1 MHISETTVKR
11 PVLAAV
17 LSLFVVLIG
26 IASYDKLTIREYPDI
41 DRPVVTV
48 TTVYKGASSKILERD
63 VTQIIEDSLAGI
75 SGIREITSESKDEV
89 SKIRVEFTLQTKID
103 SAANDV
109 RDKVSRVAA
118 LLPDQADSPR
128 IAKSDSDARAMM
140 WIGFSSDILTSIQLN
155 DYLERNVVDRLSIQ
169 PGVASITIGGER
181 KYSVRVWMDPEL
193 ISSRQLTVID
203 VIKAIKEENIE
214 RGAGRF
220 ESEEREIG
228 LKLDSKLKTLE
239 EYNKVVIK
247 HYGDSKIYLSDV
259 ARVEI
264 GPESDRGF
272 LRANKKSAI
281 GLGIVRQTKSNVLDV
296 ANSIKSELALIKP
309 SLPESID
316 MSIGYDQSKFVN
328 ESISEIR
335 FALTVSMILVIL
347 IIYYFL
353 SSKTATIIPAVTI
366 PISLIG
372 TFFIIYI
379 FGYSLNVLTFLAL
392 VLAIGLIVD
401 DSIVV
406 MENIKRRIE
415 NGEDNYTASI
425 NGAKQITFVVIATTL
440 VLVSVF
446 LPLSFMGGK
455 TGRLFI
461 EFGVVLSFAVVIS
474 SFIALTLTPMMCSKL
489 LENDKN
495 NTQRQLFLKFKD
507 FYRKSLIASQS
518 RKKIVYSVT
527 IFFILISILLFQFI
541 SKEIAPSEDR
551 GLFIVSVNA
560 PEGSSLE
567 YTNKMVTKV
576 EDILME
582 YVEKGEIKTVFA
594 IVAPGFSGQPGSVN
608 SAFIFASLVPWED
621 RSRHQKDIVRE
632 IFPQLISMPG
642 AMIFTIN
649 PPSLGQSPFKSPVR
663 VVISGNDYK
672 EVGDWGN
679 LVKDISQDIG
689 LRNARIDYKIDKP
702 RLNLKINRDAASN
715 LGVSADDIAT
725 TLESLYGSRQVTNY
739 SYNGLTYNVIIKA
752 DDNFLIN
759 ERNLDN
765 IFIKSSTTNKLIP
778 LSNLVTNF
786 KEGTSNS
793 LKRVNR
799 LPSVTLSSSI
809 SPGSSLGDTLDNLVN
824 KSKDVLPSN
833 AKLSFAGA
841 SKEYFETG
849 YKLELTIILAV
860 LVVYLVLSAQFE
872 SFRNPLIIILTIPI
886 TLTAGIYSLFVTGT
900 SLNVY
905 SQIGFLMLIGLI
917 AKNGILVV
925 EFANQLRLEGM
936 KKAEAIVESSLLRFR
951 PVVMTTLS
959 TLLGAIPLILSS
971 GAGAESRFAMAIVVF
986 GGIGLASFI
995 TLYLI
1000 PALYILIEKD
1010 D

>member
-89 SKIRVEFTLQTKID
+89 SKIRVEFNLETKID

-296 ANSIKSELALIKP
+296 ANSIKSELELIEP

-328 ESISEIR
+328 ESINEIR
-335 FALTVSMILVIL
+335 FALSVSMILVIL

-366 PISLIG
+366 P
-372 TFFIIYI
+372 
-379 FGYSLNVLTFLAL
+379 
-392 VLAIGLIVD
+392 
-401 DSIVV
+401 
-406 MENIKRRIE
+406 
-415 NGEDNYTASI
+415 
-425 NGAKQITFVVIATTL
+425 
-440 VLVSVF
+440 
-446 LPLSFMGGK
+446 
-455 TGRLFI
+455 
-461 EFGVVLSFAVVIS
+461 
-474 SFIALTLTPMMCSKL
+474 
-489 LENDKN
+489 
-495 NTQRQLFLKFKD
+495 
-507 FYRKSLIASQS
+507 
-518 RKKIVYSVT
+518 
-527 IFFILISILLFQFI
+527 
-541 SKEIAPSEDR
+541 
-551 GLFIVSVNA
+551 
-560 PEGSSLE
+560 
-567 YTNKMVTKV
+567 
-576 EDILME
+576 
-582 YVEKGEIKTVFA
+582 
-594 IVAPGFSGQPGSVN
+594 
-608 SAFIFASLVPWED
+608 
-621 RSRHQKDIVRE
+621 
-632 IFPQLISMPG
+632 
-642 AMIFTIN
+642 
-649 PPSLGQSPFKSPVR
+649 
-663 VVISGNDYK
+663 
-672 EVGDWGN
+672 
-679 LVKDISQDIG
+679 
-689 LRNARIDYKIDKP
+689 
-702 RLNLKINRDAASN
+702 
-715 LGVSADDIAT
+715 
-725 TLESLYGSRQVTNY
+725 
-739 SYNGLTYNVIIKA
+739 
-752 DDNFLIN
+752 
-759 ERNLDN
+759 
-765 IFIKSSTTNKLIP
+765 
-778 LSNLVTNF
+778 
-786 KEGTSNS
+786 
-793 LKRVNR
+793 
-799 LPSVTLSSSI
+799 
-809 SPGSSLGDTLDNLVN
+809 
-824 KSKDVLPSN
+824 
-833 AKLSFAGA
+833 
-841 SKEYFETG
+841 
-849 YKLELTIILAV
+849 
-860 LVVYLVLSAQFE
+860 
-872 SFRNPLIIILTIPI
+872 
-886 TLTAGIYSLFVTGT
+886 
-900 SLNVY
+900 
-905 SQIGFLMLIGLI
+905 
-917 AKNGILVV
+917 
-925 EFANQLRLEGM
+925 
-936 KKAEAIVESSLLRFR
+936 
-951 PVVMTTLS
+951 
-959 TLLGAIPLILSS
+959 
-971 GAGAESRFAMAIVVF
+971 
-986 GGIGLASFI
+986 
-995 TLYLI
+995 
-1000 PALYILIEKD
+1000 
-1010 D
+1010 